1 MKNKFVLLVI
11 GLLAVGSLV
20 AVPFVRAELATV
32 DVSIGADDVYE
43 INNATPGTSKTF
55 LGTRLRGPLA
65 QGSTTSAA
73 NTIGNPN
80 SNTGHATPTTTA
92 FIKTTGTAASGGE
105 AYRLGNSYPG
115 HELTFLL
122 VTDGG
127 ANFTVTPHTKTGFT
141 SILMDDAKDGA
152 TMKYIDDTTGWILHG
167 NFAAT
172 IN

>member
-32 DVSIGADDVYE
+32 ENSIGADDVYE

-65 QGSTTSAA
+65 QGTTTSAA
-73 NTIGNPN
+73 LAVGNGNT
-80 SNTGHATPTTTA
+80 NTGYSTPTTTA
-92 FIKTTGTAASGGE
+92 FIKTSGTAGQGGE
-105 AYRLGNSYPG
+105 ALRLGNSYPG
-115 HELTFLL
+115 HELSFVL

-127 ANFTVTPHTKTGFT
+127 ANFYVTPATKTGFT
-141 SILMDDAKDGA
+141 NIQMDDARDGA
-152 TMKYIDDTTGWILHG
+152 TLKYIDDTTGWILHG